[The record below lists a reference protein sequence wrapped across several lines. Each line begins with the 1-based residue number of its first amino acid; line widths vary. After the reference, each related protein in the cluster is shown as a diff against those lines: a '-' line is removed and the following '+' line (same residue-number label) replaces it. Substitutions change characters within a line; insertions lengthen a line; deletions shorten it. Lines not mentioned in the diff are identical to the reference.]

1 MARGKGSYIK
11 LDRGIC
17 DNWVWESKPFSP
29 GQAWVDLLLMA
40 AWKTEPRNWKGT
52 FITQRRGEVFTSI
65 VALADRWGWNRKKVR
80 RFLTILESDKMCT
93 LNDLPKG
100 TLVTIENYTK
110 FQGRRTAEGTAEG
123 QQMGQ
128 QKGQQKDTIKEG
140 IEVKEDKEYSKSI
153 CGTTKTMRVPTRDE
167 VREYCAQRGNT
178 VDADRF
184 VDYYSS
190 NGWMVGKNHMKDWK
204 AAVRV
209 WERKETQQKKK
220 PRNEVLEMMK
230 GGMFSE

>member
-1 MARGKGSYIK
+1 MGWIK
-11 LDRGIC
+11 LDRSIMEH
-17 DNWVWESKPFSP
+17 WLWEEKPFSP
-29 GQAWVDLLLMA
+29 GQAWLDLLMMA
-40 AWKTEPRNWKGT
+40 AHSTKPRPWKGSYL
-52 FITQRRGEVFTSI
+52 TQHRGEVFTSK
-65 VALADRWGWNRKKVR
+65 VALADRWGWDRKKVA
-80 RFLTILESDKMCT
+80 RFLWSLERDHMVT

-110 FQGRRTAEGTAEG
+110 FQGRRPAEGTAEG

-128 QKGQQKDTIKEG
+128 QMGQQKDTIKEY

-167 VREYCAQRGNT
+167 VRDYCMQRGNN

-230 GGMFSE
+230 GGMSSE

>member
-1 MARGKGSYIK
+1 MGWIK
-11 LDRGIC
+11 LDRGIR
-17 DNWVWESKPFSP
+17 NHWLWEEKPFSP
-29 GQAWVDLLLMA
+29 GQAWLDLLMEA
-40 AWKTEPRNWKGT
+40 AHSTGPRSWKGSYL
-52 FITQRRGEVFTSI
+52 TQHRGEVFTSM
-65 VALADRWGWNRKKVR
+65 VALAGRWGWDRKKVA
-80 RFLTILESDKMCT
+80 RFLRALERDHMVT

-110 FQGRRTAEGTAEG
+110 FQGRRPADGTAEG
-123 QQMGQ
+123 QQTPQ

-167 VREYCAQRGNT
+167 VREYCMQRGNT

-230 GGMFSE
+230 GGLFNE